1 MKKFFVLLFFSM
13 LIPCV
18 SMAQNSLP
26 VGFDE
31 RTDLLSV
38 VFRLAGN
45 REYNQCGISTY
56 SRQVDDYF
64 SNYKQHQVVTFAQ
77 QCVQNSGISYDAVV
91 AYAMHLVLPNKD
103 NANIVFDTNFKKGG
117 DDSFDRWSEEEK
129 QEFLQSLN
137 DFYQKSQFHQW
148 YESTRD
154 IREEAIASFNE
165 NIAKSI
171 DLAWFNQF
179 FGSIKNADFQVVLSL
194 LVGPN
199 NYGCSAALNNGVD
212 KFAPVIGCAHT
223 DTLGKIVYA
232 NKNVILPIVIH
243 EFCHGF
249 CNPLNAENWDGMKDK
264 AESVF
269 KLNAVKLSQMAYTNA
284 ETMMNETF
292 VRSCVIRYILD
303 HHSGANADQLIKN
316 ESDFYLTS
324 TLVESLTR
332 YESSREKYATMADYM
347 PELVKDINAFDVKAF
362 QKQQKQNQKLL
373 GRVVKCSIKNRAK
386 NVPAGKQ
393 TLVIQ
398 FSKPMMP
405 GIALG
410 YGASDGQ
417 FLDFEAALRNSFSW
431 SNDRRTI
438 SIYLDLKPDT
448 HYAFSI
454 LGDYFQ
460 TEDGHPLD
468 KTTFIDFWTKK

>member
-1 MKKFFVLLFFSM
+1 MKKFFVVLLS
-13 LIPCV
+13 LLCIPFV
-18 SMAQNSLP
+18 VKAQNSLP
-26 VGFDE
+26 VDFDE

-45 REYNQCGISTY
+45 QEYNQCGISAY
-56 SRQVDDYF
+56 SQQVDDYF
-64 SNYKQHQVVTFAQ
+64 SDYKQHQVVTLAQ
-77 QCVQNSGISYDAVV
+77 KYVQNSGISYDAVV
-91 AYAMHLVLPNKD
+91 AYAMHLVLPNRD
-103 NANIVFDTNFKKGG
+103 NANIVFDTNFKQGG

-129 QEFLQSLN
+129 QEFLQPLN

-148 YESTRD
+148 YESTQN

-165 NIAKSI
+165 NIAKNI
-171 DLAWFNQF
+171 DLVWFEQF

-223 DTLGKIVYA
+223 DTLGNIVYA

-249 CNPLNAENWDGMKDK
+249 CNPLNAQNWDGMKDK
-264 AESVF
+264 AETVF
-269 KLNAVKLSQMAYTNA
+269 KLNAVKLTQMAYSNA

-303 HHSGANADQLIKN
+303 HHSGANVDQLIEN

-347 PELVKDINAFDVKAF
+347 PELVKDINAFDVKSF
-362 QKQQKQNQKLL
+362 QKQQKQSRKLL

-393 TLVIQ
+393 TLVIK
-398 FSKPMMP
+398 FSKPMVP

-410 YGASDGQ
+410 YGTSDGQ
-417 FLDFEAALRNSFSW
+417 FLDFEAALRKSFSW
-431 SNDRRTI
+431 SNDHRTI